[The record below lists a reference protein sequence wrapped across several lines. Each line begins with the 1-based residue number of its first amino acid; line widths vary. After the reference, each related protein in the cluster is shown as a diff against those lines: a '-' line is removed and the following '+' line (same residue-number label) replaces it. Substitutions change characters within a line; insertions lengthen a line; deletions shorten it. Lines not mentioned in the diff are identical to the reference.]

1 MSAKICFFP
10 VGNGDMTLIQTEDD
24 KNILIDCRIRDGEEH
39 PDVRTQLRE
48 KLPRNNEGR
57 LFVHLLF
64 GLTLIQ
70 IIVMGWLTTFI

>member
-57 LFVHLLF
+57 LFV
-64 GLTLIQ
+64 TLIQ